1 MPRSHPLLT
10 RPHPVPL
17 FLPLPRPPQES
28 SSPSAAYVEGQYPF
42 DPDMCDIYA
51 MEMCMDGYDI
61 DDSLGDAASS
71 SFMWDELSCK
81 CVARRRR
88 SLHKVDVRRKA
99 YTLAH
104 SE

>member
-71 SFMWDELSCK
+71 SFMR
-81 CVARRRR
+81 VFAARACWGAGR
-88 SLHKVDVRRKA
+88 SLTGDRP
-99 YTLAH
+99 
-104 SE
+104 